1 MISEKGSLK
10 DTPVIKLL
18 LTIFE
23 QTLTGILYFKN
34 DDVLKVLYFNRG
46 KLIWAISNSDDD
58 KLENIL
64 IARELVDRDMI
75 SKIKREAH
83 VSESIGKLLVE
94 KGLITLEELIDTSKS
109 QLRYIILSIL
119 KWKEG
124 GFQFIKDAPPERLL
138 SLDLNITD
146 FIIDYILEEVE
157 ISDIWKTI
165 GSLQIEFI
173 KNPDEEK
180 LSKYNLSLKQ
190 RELLNSFTGNTRLET
205 ILSRYSGG
213 HRESLLKIIYFFLMA
228 ELLIKKEFELSDSS
242 DFDEDAG
249 FDPFGEETRTPGA
262 GAITDTD
269 IKTDVD
275 SYEPS
280 HSLAPA
286 AEAPK
291 PKKER
296 EYTFEKPELE
306 KPVTTEDPAP
316 VPISYDKGKGIEKNT
331 ERKKIKMLNLVM
343 VILILVLGGIILL
356 ILPMM
361 LNDTPEEKLMRT
373 TKNGDIITIEKS
385 PTLEEQDKE
394 DDKAEDAGDLKT
406 KDKPDVKPDVKP
418 EDKTE
423 DKTSTKPQTV
433 EETPI
438 KTQQEKTRR
447 EKAPPVKTQQEKPKT
462 KEEKKEEIKP
472 KLTPGKSAM
481 AYFREGNLIIAG
493 DIWRQELRK
502 AGYKYSILLELDCL
516 KESVFNA
523 FGRIVSKD
531 DFFILNRKSGKR
543 NCFLVMLGKYRTRR
557 EAAEGIDK
565 VPQYFWQQ
573 ASPPQVIELA
583 KYL

>member
-10 DTPVIKLL
+10 DTSVIKLL

-34 DDVLKVLYFNRG
+34 EDVLKVLYFNRG
-46 KLIWAISNSDDD
+46 KLIWAISNSEED

-64 IARELVDRDMI
+64 IGRKLVDRDVMV
-75 SKIKREAH
+75 KIKREAH

-146 FIIDYILEEVE
+146 FIVDYILEELD
-157 ISDIWKTI
+157 ISEIWKTI

-180 LSKYNLSLKQ
+180 LLKYNLSQKQ
-190 RELLNSFTGNTRLET
+190 KELLNSFTGSISLET

-228 ELLIKKEFELSDSS
+228 ELLIKKEFDLSDSS
-242 DFDEDAG
+242 AFDEDSG
-249 FDPFGEETRTPGA
+249 FDPFAESTPPQ
-262 GAITDTD
+262 DTHG
-269 IKTDVD
+269 DVSHED
-275 SYEPS
+275 SNKDRDSFEPS
-280 HSLAPA
+280 YSFKQSAPA
-286 AEAPK
+286 RDE
-291 PKKER
+291 EDQDD
-296 EYTFEKPELE
+296 YTFEKPEPE
-306 KPVTTEDPAP
+306 KPGFTEEPAP
-316 VPISYDKGKGIEKNT
+316 VPVPRGKGKIEKGS

-361 LNDTPEEKLMRT
+361 LNETPEDKLMKT
-373 TKNGDIITIEKS
+373 TKDGDIITIDQTPLTKDEQAG
-385 PTLEEQDKE
+385 EE
-394 DDKAEDAGDLKT
+394 DKAQDTAAA
-406 KDKPDVKPDVKP
+406 KPA

-423 DKTSTKPQTV
+423 TAPETTTSAKEPQEV
-433 EETPI
+433 KET
-438 KTQQEKTRR
+438 
-447 EKAPPVKTQQEKPKT
+447 PVKTQQELPK
-462 KEEKKEEIKP
+462 KVEEKKVEEKKEEPKP

-493 DIWRQELRK
+493 DIWRQELIKSGHR
-502 AGYKYSILLELDCL
+502 YSILLELDCQ
-516 KESVFNA
+516 KESVLNA
-523 FGRIVSKD
+523 FSRITSKS
-531 DFFILNRKSGKR
+531 DFFILNKKSGKR
-543 NCFLVMLGKYRTRR
+543 TCFLVMYGKYLTRQ
-557 EAAEGIDK
+557 EAVEGIDK

-573 ASPPQVIELA
+573 ASPPQVMELA
-583 KYL
+583 NYL